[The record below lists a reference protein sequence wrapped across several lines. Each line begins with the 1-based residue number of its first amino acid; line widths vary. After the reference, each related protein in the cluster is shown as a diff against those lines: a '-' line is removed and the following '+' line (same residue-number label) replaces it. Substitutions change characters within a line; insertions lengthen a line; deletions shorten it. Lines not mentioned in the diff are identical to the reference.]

1 MGWPGLLGVV
11 ALAQVVAVASLDVD
25 IAAYRGAASGALGAV
40 TGRAYRTGARSAV
53 ADAPLAGTVVTLLPR
68 SESFR
73 ARLEEIRRGARDS
86 VRAYH
91 DAPAAVR
98 RAREA
103 YERGLWAEGA
113 LDLVRSTDVAA
124 DGAFA
129 IRDLPP
135 GPWVLIAARSVS
147 VSKASRR
154 PPKRDAETFTLPP
167 PVISLATVH
176 VWLMDVQV
184 TGGRAEA
191 VELTDRNAWLT
202 GVVEERAPDA
212 GR

>member
-25 IAAYRGAASGALGAV
+25 IAAYRRAASGALGAV
-40 TGRAYRTGARSAV
+40 TGHAYQTGAKSA
-53 ADAPLAGTVVTLLPR
+53 ATDAPLAGTVVTLLPR
-68 SESFR
+68 SASFR
-73 ARLEEIRRGARDS
+73 ARLEEIKRGARDS
-86 VRAYH
+86 LRAYH

-129 IRDLPP
+129 IQDLPP
-135 GPWVLIAARSVS
+135 GPWVLIAVRSVS
-147 VSKASRR
+147 VSTPSRR
-154 PPKRDAETFTLPP
+154 PPKRDAGTFTTRP
-167 PVISLATVH
+167 PVVGLATVH
-176 VWLMDVQV
+176 VWLMDIQV

-191 VELTDRNAWLT
+191 VELTDRSAWLT
-202 GVVEERAPDA
+202 GVVEEREPDA
-212 GR
+212 SR